1 MFTLKQLE
9 IFISL
14 SQKQKVI
21 DVAIEFGI
29 SQSAISMAIK
39 ELEKTVGE
47 RLFERIG
54 KRLTLNERGV
64 LFLEQI
70 AEHVEALQKSFTNF
84 SSQKIEGN
92 LRLCASVTIA
102 SYLMPKYI
110 NDYSNMHQNVKFSLK
125 SANTNDVIR
134 SVKEGIYDIGFIE
147 DRCNDEGLT
156 CKKIGS
162 DELVVLT
169 TNEKL
174 AREKEHFIDSIA
186 SMQWIMR
193 EVGSGTRSVFLDTIA
208 PENINIYMEFDHT
221 ETIKKFLSLSQN
233 YIACLPRISVEQ
245 ELKEKK
251 LFELRVRGYEFRR
264 DFILIMRKD
273 KKKSVLVDDFMK
285 FLLELDII

>member
-9 IFISL
+9 IFLLL

-21 DVAIEFGI
+21 DVAAEFGMC
-29 SQSAISMAIK
+29 QSAISMAIK
-39 ELEKTVGE
+39 ELEKIVGE
-47 RLFERIG
+47 QLFERIG

-70 AEHVEALQKSFTNF
+70 SEHVEALQQTFINF

-110 NDYSNMHQNVKFSLK
+110 DTYSALHKNVKFSLK

-134 SVKEGIYDIGFIE
+134 LIKEGVYDIGFIE
-147 DRCNDEGLT
+147 DRCSDETLM

-169 TNEKL
+169 SNEQL
-174 AREKEHFIDSIA
+174 AQKKDNFIDSLA

-193 EVGSGTRSVFLDTIA
+193 EAGSGTRSVFLDTIA
-208 PENINIYMEFDHT
+208 PERVNIYMEFDHT
-221 ETIKKFLSLSQN
+221 ETIKKFLGLSSN
-233 YIACLPRISVEQ
+233 YIGCLPRISVEQ

-251 LFELRVRGYEFRR
+251 LFELRIRGYEFKR

-273 KKKSVLVDDFMK
+273 KKNSMLVDDFMK
-285 FLLELDII
+285 FLLN